1 MLKRRE
7 SLDGRRSIDSC
18 LHHRRGP
25 SSMGNAMAPGP
36 SPPGGRRLV
45 GTVDRACGAFDTDR
59 SVAERAICGS
69 WV

>member
-7 SLDGRRSIDSC
+7 SLGGRRSIDSC
-18 LHHRRGP
+18 LHHRRGT

-45 GTVDRACGAFDTDR
+45 GTSDRACGAFGTGR
-59 SVAERAICGS
+59 NVAKQAICGS

>member
-7 SLDGRRSIDSC
+7 SPDGRRLIDSC
-18 LHHRRGP
+18 HRHRRGP
-25 SSMGNAMAPGP
+25 GNMGNAMAPGP
-36 SPPGGRRLV
+36 SPPGGRKLV
-45 GTVDRACGAFDTDR
+45 GTVDRACGAFDTDL

>member
-18 LHHRRGP
+18 LRHRRGP

-36 SPPGGRRLV
+36 SPLGGHILI
-45 GTVDRACGAFDTDR
+45 GTVDRACGAFGTDR
-59 SVAERAICGS
+59 SVAKLAICGS